1 MSQLLSISSHHH
13 FLPSPFRI
21 PPEDDIFCPF
31 DFEEKHVSNEEHF
44 PSRLY
49 DNIEAFLD
57 NEGLDIIEPEHTLSP
72 IMSRPFIQLK
82 RIPSLSIKR
91 QESSDEEASLTSS
104 SVIKRRL
111 EARKAKSAL
120 DSSFDKENQ
129 MILNNYALKTRAGS
143 SQF

>member
-13 FLPSPFRI
+13 FLLSAPFLIPS
-21 PPEDDIFCPF
+21 EDDISCPF
-31 DFEEKHVSNEEHF
+31 DFEEDDNF
-44 PSRLY
+44 PSHLY
-49 DNIEAFLD
+49 DNIEAFLEK
-57 NEGLDIIEPEHTLSP
+57 EGLDIVEPEQTLSP

-91 QESSDEEASLTSS
+91 QDSSDDDSSVASN

-129 MILNNYALKTRAGS
+129 MMLNNYALKTRAGS